1 MRWLVLV
8 LLLTI
13 PFSYA
18 FDDYHT
24 SQSLTLKT
32 EISSDVE
39 NVNNIEILK
48 INISFFPSD
57 SDFQKITNMDLPPN
71 TDRSTN
77 YLITQ
82 YDNLDQDILD
92 YNLKFDLTSDFSL
105 KEIKNKILFPINSIP
120 SEYETY
126 LLPTEHINSDD
137 ELITETASKIIG
149 DEDDLYEAVFKIAEW
164 GNTNINYSL
173 ETLTEELTQDSRW
186 VLENRKGVCD
196 ELTVLFIA
204 MLRSQG
210 IPAKFVSGQSY
221 TSIIPGFGNHA
232 WAEVYFPGK
241 GWVPFDVTYGQYGYV
256 DATHIKMK
264 ESVTARETSVRYIWS
279 PGNLQI
285 EPGDINIT
293 TNIISEEEE
302 IENIVNLEI
311 KLLKNKVRTGSFIPM
326 EIELENLKDYYISTT
341 LQITKSASTMTDNTK
356 PVLLKPE
363 ETKKVYW
370 IIPLPTLE
378 NGFTYTSNIEIIE
391 FFGEEDSKE
400 VEYSDNYPYYSLQE
414 AEDRIYQ
421 LSLENQNPESELDLF
436 CNPDKISYYD
446 YQSATLI
453 CKIINSE
460 NKNHN
465 LNLCFLHECEEVE
478 IGKEEK
484 QISFDIP
491 LNHEGTKEHGV
502 QLTGQDVLKNSYF
515 DVNVIPPPD
524 LKINNLEYPSQIKYG
539 EKSSLFF
546 NLNSKSPAKEVLVK
560 LNNKEL
566 FSFEFYE
573 ENEKFEVPFSSN
585 YFNTYKDSK
594 IKISYK
600 DFNGEEYSTEEDIN
614 IEVTDVPFYVKIGYW
629 WFVILGII
637 LTLIVI
643 RRKFFKLNEP
653 PMK

>member
-82 YDNLDQDILD
+82 YDNLDQDILN
-92 YNLKFDLTSDFSL
+92 YNLKFDLTPDFSL

-264 ESVTARETSVRYIWS
+264 ESVTARETSVFRH
-279 PGNLQI
+279 Q
-285 EPGDINIT
+285 
-293 TNIISEEEE
+293 E
-302 IENIVNLEI
+302 I
-311 KLLKNKVRTGSFIPM
+311 
-326 EIELENLKDYYISTT
+326 
-341 LQITKSASTMTDNTK
+341 
-356 PVLLKPE
+356 
-363 ETKKVYW
+363 
-370 IIPLPTLE
+370 
-378 NGFTYTSNIEIIE
+378 
-391 FFGEEDSKE
+391 
-400 VEYSDNYPYYSLQE
+400 
-414 AEDRIYQ
+414 
-421 LSLENQNPESELDLF
+421 
-436 CNPDKISYYD
+436 
-446 YQSATLI
+446 
-453 CKIINSE
+453 
-460 NKNHN
+460 
-465 LNLCFLHECEEVE
+465 
-478 IGKEEK
+478 
-484 QISFDIP
+484 
-491 LNHEGTKEHGV
+491 
-502 QLTGQDVLKNSYF
+502 
-515 DVNVIPPPD
+515 
-524 LKINNLEYPSQIKYG
+524 
-539 EKSSLFF
+539 
-546 NLNSKSPAKEVLVK
+546 
-560 LNNKEL
+560 
-566 FSFEFYE
+566 
-573 ENEKFEVPFSSN
+573 
-585 YFNTYKDSK
+585 YK
-594 IKISYK
+594 
-600 DFNGEEYSTEEDIN
+600 
-614 IEVTDVPFYVKIGYW
+614 
-629 WFVILGII
+629 
-637 LTLIVI
+637 
-643 RRKFFKLNEP
+643 
-653 PMK
+653 